1 MDMRKTNYI
10 DFRQMPGHLKREGG
24 NEMITLFK
32 KIWEKM
38 IDIATTPDRSLVCIP
53 VTSRETEDLMKKE
66 VIRARYEK

>member
-1 MDMRKTNYI
+1 MGMRKTNCM

-38 IDIATTPDRSLVCIP
+38 IDRATSPDRSFVYIP
-53 VTSRETEDLMKKE
+53 VTGRMTEDIMKKE